1 MTGILRLLPLVL
13 GAEGEAEKQPSVSE
27 AVFGHVTDSKTLDL
41 PFLGELKLPTWNVD
55 IAGHVVDVGFT
66 RHIVWMLIASA
77 VLVIVA
83 WAAAR
88 GHRKSLVP
96 KGLSNVFETLVLF
109 VRDEIALKTM
119 DEHTAHTYLPY
130 LLTAFFFIIF
140 SAGLGIIPYAAT
152 SVGNLAVTGTLAV
165 LTFVLMQVV
174 GIAHQGLGGY
184 FLHLVPSGVPW
195 WMFPLMWPIELL
207 GMFTKAFALCI
218 RLFANMIAGHI
229 VILFILGLVFLLHT
243 PLVGIASVPFAVAL
257 FLLEVII
264 ILIQAYI
271 FTMLSAL
278 FIGMSAHAH

>member
-1 MTGILRLLPLVL
+1 MTLAPLLPLL
-13 GAEGEAEKQPSVSE
+13 FAAEEEGGQPSVSD
-27 AVFGHVTDSKTLDL
+27 AVFGHVTDSKVMDL
-41 PFLGELKLPTWNVD
+41 PFLGDIHLPTWNVNLF
-55 IAGHVVDVGFT
+55 GHVVDLGPTKHV
-66 RHIVWMLIASA
+66 VWLWIASA
-77 VLVIVA
+77 VLVVLLGLA
-83 WAAAR
+83 TRRR
-88 GHRKSLVP
+88 GHSLVP
-96 KGLSNVFETLVLF
+96 KGGSNVLEMLVLF

-130 LLTAFFFIIF
+130 LLTAFFFIIA
-140 SAGLGIIPYAAT
+140 SASLGIIPYTAT
-152 SVGNLAVTGTLAV
+152 AVGNLAVTGTLAV
-165 LTFVLMQVV
+165 LTFVIMQFV
-174 GIAHQGLGGY
+174 GMAHQGVGGY

-207 GMFTKAFALCI
+207 GMFTKTFALCI

-243 PLVGIASVPFAVAL
+243 PLVAIAGVPFAVAL
-257 FLLEVII
+257 FLLEIII